1 MAGRAYNPDT
11 GKRSSI
17 FDLTSGNI
25 NSDNYGASLQGW
37 GQTTSGNWQQNQ
49 NPLASY
55 GLDNGPLTES
65 PFALWQDTPTSTPTP
80 APAMNMADWG
90 NMAMT
95 GINAASGLMQAFNGW
110 EQSKIAK
117 KQFKQGQENF
127 RANYN
132 NQAQANNTYM
142 QDRQAIRHSDS
153 GGKAEDVA
161 SYMAR
166 NKVQGMA

>member
-1 MAGRAYNPDT
+1 MAGPAYNLNT
-11 GKRSSI
+11 GMGSSI
-17 FDLTSGNI
+17 FGPTSSNI
-25 NSDNYGASLQGW
+25 NSSNFGASLQGW
-37 GQTTSGNWQQNQ
+37 GQTTPGNWQQNQ
-49 NPLASY
+49 NPLTAY
-55 GLDNGPLTES
+55 GLNNGSPTES
-65 PFALWQDTPTSTPTP
+65 PFAFGQDTP

-153 GGKAEDVA
+153 GGKAQTAEE
-161 SYMAR
+161 YMAK
-166 NKVQGMA
+166 NKVKGI